1 MIFIEMKILL
11 NIHERWWTIIFTWN
25 ELNYQVDLFSSFSIL
40 FQLQSG
46 IRTLILFDN
55 SQI

>member
-25 ELNYQVDLFSSFSIL
+25 ELNYQVDLFSSFAIL
-40 FQLQSG
+40 FQLQ
-46 IRTLILFDN
+46 
-55 SQI
+55 